1 MFKHLSILLLLSYLL
16 LFGQP
21 PQGRAVG
28 SSRQITISNPST
40 KSGNQTLLPR
50 RNIGLI
56 FDKLRTGKPVTIAY
70 IGGSITNGAGASNPE
85 KTSYC
90 ALVTDWLRK
99 RFPKTEINEINAALP
114 TTGSLY
120 GAMRARRDLIAFK
133 PELVFVEFAASDSG
147 DEELP
152 VKKAIEGLLR
162 QLLIVP
168 SPPEVVML
176 YAPNAKRTARGDWHD
191 QVARYYQV
199 PAINLTE
206 KTQAMIDEGNLNPT
220 SFWKDGVNPTDA
232 GHKIYA
238 DMITAFLAEQEK
250 LEPSPILRSLPS
262 PMISDEMNY
271 GEFKAF
277 AEIKP
282 PKDSETSWKK
292 DTSNDRALPSELM
305 SSDKAN
311 AQIEFYF
318 EGTVVGITFR
328 SSRDAGIIQCLIDG
342 KPAPAPLGKIDGYSG
357 SPQLSARIL
366 GGLTPG
372 EHRLTVRVVGE
383 KNAKSSG
390 HHVRLG
396 YMIVGGQRPE
406 RL

>member
-1 MFKHLSILLLLSYLL
+1 MFKHLIALILLSLALTP
-16 LFGQP
+16 GQS
-21 PQGRAVG
+21 PQSRLDGGR
-28 SSRQITISNPST
+28 RQITISNPSA
-40 KSGNQTLLPR
+40 KSNNQQTLPR
-50 RNIGLI
+50 RNIGL
-56 FDKLRTGKPVTIAY
+56 FFNKLRSGKPVTIAY
-70 IGGSITNGAGASNPE
+70 IGGSITAGIGASNAD
-85 KTSYC
+85 KTSYP

-99 RFPKTEINEINAALP
+99 RFPKTEITEINAALT

-120 GAMRARRDLIAFK
+120 GAMRARRDLIAYK
-133 PELVFVEFAASDSG
+133 PELVFIEFAASDSG
-147 DEELP
+147 DEEIP

-176 YAPNAKRTARGDWHD
+176 YAPNAKQTARGDWHD
-191 QVARYYQV
+191 IVARYYQV
-199 PAINLTE
+199 PAINLAE
-206 KTQAMIDEGNLNPT
+206 KTLAMIDAGKLNQA
-220 SFWKDGVNPTDA
+220 SLWKDGVNPNDA
-232 GHKIYA
+232 GHKLYA
-238 DMITAFLAEQEK
+238 ETITAFLAEQER
-250 LEPSPILRSLPS
+250 LEASPILRSLPS

-282 PKDSETSWKK
+282 PKDSELSWK
-292 DTSNDRALPSELM
+292 TESSNDHALPSELM

-328 SSRDAGIIQCLIDG
+328 TGRDAGIIQCLIDG
-342 KPAPAPLGKIDGYSG
+342 KPAPMPIGRIDGYSS
-357 SPQLSARIL
+357 SPQLAARIL